1 MNRLRNHPP
10 PKVKSPLFDIEHDML
25 QISKL
30 LGHLFLTTVHKSHFK
45 PTNAQLIFKRLF
57 AKYFVIL
64 YKIHVWVSRSYI
76 YPISLSPILAS
87 IIRWGFL
94 GH

>member
-45 PTNAQLIFKRLF
+45 PTNAQLIFKRFFLQNTLLF
-57 AKYFVIL
+57 CIKFTYG
-64 YKIHVWVSRSYI
+64 SQ
-76 YPISLSPILAS
+76 SPTHTPS
-87 IIRWGFL
+87 V
-94 GH
+94 